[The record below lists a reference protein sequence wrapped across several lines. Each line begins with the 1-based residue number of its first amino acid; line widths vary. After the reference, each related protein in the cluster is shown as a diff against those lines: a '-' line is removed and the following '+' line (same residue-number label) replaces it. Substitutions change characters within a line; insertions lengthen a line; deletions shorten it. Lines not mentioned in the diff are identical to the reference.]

1 MFENKNLVI
10 ITLSVLLALVS
21 ISFVVVY
28 NKQTPPPEPI
38 VKTVVEEKIVYVEKD
53 IKADKPTSKKET
65 KQQTTEVIKEEIK
78 SELPEVEVAKTE
90 DNEYII
96 TSTRDNNGRFTIS
109 LISSTKPPKQAFYD
123 KKIILNSEIEADE
136 YKGKF
141 IFLVPPILLE
151 NISDLSIKIT
161 DAVSGGSHVEAA
173 YCVDGIDPAYR
184 YSMNI
189 SFLGG
194 FSCYVQEIGE
204 AVKLPKPT
212 EESTKRMQD
221 IFNKLQNNTK
231 SKE

>member
-1 MFENKNLVI
+1 MK
-10 ITLSVLLALVS
+10 
-21 ISFVVVY
+21 
-28 NKQTPPPEPI
+28 K
-38 VKTVVEEKIVYVEKD
+38 KIVYVEKD
-53 IKADKPTSKKET
+53 LKVDKPTIKKET
-65 KQQTTEVIKEEIK
+65 KKQTKEVIKEEIK
-78 SELPEVEVAKTE
+78 SELPDVEVAKTE
-90 DNEYII
+90 ENEYII

-109 LISSTKPPKQAFYD
+109 LVSSIKPPKKAFYD
-123 KKIILNSEIEADE
+123 RKIILQSHIEADE
-136 YKGKF
+136 YKGEF

-151 NISDLSIKIT
+151 NISDLSVKIT
-161 DAVSGGSHVEAA
+161 DAVSGESHVETA